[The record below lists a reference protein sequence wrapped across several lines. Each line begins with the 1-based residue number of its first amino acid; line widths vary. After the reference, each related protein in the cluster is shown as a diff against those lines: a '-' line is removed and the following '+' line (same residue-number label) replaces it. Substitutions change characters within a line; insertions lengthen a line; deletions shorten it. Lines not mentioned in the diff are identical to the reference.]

1 MEIKE
6 QIEIECKYSEFKKI
20 LSFYESKG
28 YILSTFISWIKI
40 RSIDQKELYCKIK
53 FEKET
58 TNE

>member
-6 QIEIECKYSEFKKI
+6 QIEIECKYSEFKG
-20 LSFYESKG
+20 LLNFYESND
-28 YILSTFISWIKI
+28 YILSTFISWEKI
-40 RSIDQKELYCKIK
+40 RSNDQQELYCKIK